1 MLSALPDERLV
12 FVDLETAGG
21 EPWRPIIQLAAIA
34 VTSDLRELETYE
46 AKLRFDEKYADPRS
60 LKGGRYCRETWR
72 HDAKPAAVVNEEF
85 AALLRRHAT
94 VDQIA
99 RSGEVYQVAQL
110 VAHNAA
116 YDAAFLDVWF
126 TRCERFLPASPRV
139 LCTMQRAIWLFHEDK
154 RLTPPADF
162 KLQTLCEYF
171 GVGLRPED
179 AHDALVDVR
188 ATAELYRSM
197 ALLQD
202 QASSSSSS
210 ASSSSTSAA
219 IDSK

>member
-1 MLSALPDERLV
+1 MVSVIPDERLV

-21 EPWRPIIQLAAIA
+21 EPWRPIIQLAVIA
-34 VTSDLRELETYE
+34 VGGGLRELECFE
-46 AKLRFDEKYADPRS
+46 AKLRFDECFADPRS
-60 LKGGRYCRETWR
+60 LKGSRYCPKTWQQEGR
-72 HDAKPAAVVNEEF
+72 PVAAVLEDF

-94 VDQIA
+94 VDQMA

-116 YDAAFLDVWF
+116 YDAAFLDAWF

-139 LCTMQRAIWLFHEDK
+139 LCTIQRAIWLFHEDK

-171 GVGLRPED
+171 GVGLKAGD

-188 ATAELYRSM
+188 ATVGLYRAM
-197 ALLQD
+197 NRVRYHD
-202 QASSSSSS
+202 SSSSSS
-210 ASSSSTSAA
+210 SSSTSTA
-219 IDSK
+219 IDSR